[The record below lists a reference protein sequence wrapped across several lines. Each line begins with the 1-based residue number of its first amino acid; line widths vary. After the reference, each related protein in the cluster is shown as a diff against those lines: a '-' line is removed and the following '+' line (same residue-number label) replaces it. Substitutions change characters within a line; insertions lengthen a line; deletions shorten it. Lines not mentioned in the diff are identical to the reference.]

1 MKMKVVYAIILLLGA
16 LAVGYLLGRR
26 SEHHVS
32 ADSRPHEPQTIAK
45 PAAGQVAAVVPHT
58 GLGQAPKTADES
70 PAKVETGKMPFTS
83 SELAEMRFA
92 FLRDVS
98 VHYAGFIA
106 GGGLAKDKA
115 GLLLE
120 LLVDQRMIGTEAS
133 MQTSGGPAR
142 FGTREEI
149 AAAYEK
155 NEALLADLLGADGVS
170 ALKRFDRASQQ
181 DEVSS
186 KAIAAIEGAAPMAE
200 GVRPAF
206 SQEIRSFDPSGGAAA
221 YIAPGIPITAAQE
234 QAMRDAQ
241 QRKVDDILSK
251 SSLDAAQQAAF
262 RKWSEDEFARSL
274 QFVEQIIEANI
285 RAKKG

>member
-1 MKMKVVYAIILLLGA
+1 MNMKSIYTIILLVGA

-26 SEHHVS
+26 SEQHVS
-32 ADSRPHEPQTIAK
+32 ADNHQQMQQGNAK
-45 PAAGQVAAVVPHT
+45 PAVEPVAAVVPHW
-58 GLGQAPKTADES
+58 GLGQADKKADEL
-70 PAKVETGKMPFTS
+70 PANAEAGKMPFTS
-83 SELAEMRFA
+83 SELAEMRFG

-120 LLVDQRMIGTEAS
+120 LLVDQRMIGIEAS
-133 MQTSGGPAR
+133 MQTSGGAAR
-142 FGTREEI
+142 FGTKEEI

-155 NEALLADLLGADGVS
+155 NESLLADLLGADGVS

-186 KAIAAIEGAAPMAE
+186 KAIAAIEGVAPMAE
-200 GVRPAF
+200 GVRAAF
-206 SQEIRSFDPSGGAAA
+206 SQGIQSFDPSGGAAA

-234 QAMRDAQ
+234 QAMRNEQ
-241 QRKVDDILSK
+241 QRKVDEILTK

-262 RKWSEDEFARSL
+262 RKWSEDEFNRSL
-274 QFVEQIIEANI
+274 QFVKQIIDANI
-285 RAKKG
+285 KAKKP